1 MTSKKRDKN
10 KKKGKP
16 RVNKELEG
24 FDIEI
29 DAFGEIKTNYDINK
43 INEFLNRK
51 VDDKKLRHLK
61 EQPAKKNQDSPS
73 AEDLPDDSNQEEE

>member
-1 MTSKKRDKN
+1 MTKKRSNKN
-10 KKKGKP
+10 VKGKP
-16 RVNKELEG
+16 KVNKELEG

-43 INEFLNRK
+43 INEFLNRE

-61 EQPAKKNQDSPS
+61 NKPQSSKDRQDSESPDQ
-73 AEDLPDDSNQEEE
+73 EDKGEDS

>member
-1 MTSKKRDKN
+1 M
-10 KKKGKP
+10 KKKNPKKDQKKKP

-43 INEFLNRK
+43 INEFLNRE

-61 EQPAKKNQDSPS
+61 DKDEPKKDKDSKDKES
-73 AEDLPDDSNQEEE
+73 DDDLS

>member
-1 MTSKKRDKN
+1 MTRKKRN
-10 KKKGKP
+10 KKEKQNQKP

-43 INEFLNRK
+43 INEFLNRE
-51 VDDKKLRHLK
+51 VDDKKLRHLQSESEEGTK
-61 EQPAKKNQDSPS
+61 SENTSDDTAENDEQ
-73 AEDLPDDSNQEEE
+73 E

>member
-1 MTSKKRDKN
+1 MTQKKNR
-10 KKKGKP
+10 KKEKPNQKP

-43 INEFLNRK
+43 INEFLNK
-51 VDDKKLRHLK
+51 EVDDKKLRHLQSK
-61 EQPAKKNQDSPS
+61 TEDSSP
-73 AEDLPDDSNQEEE
+73 EDTPDDQPDGEEQE

>member
-1 MTSKKRDKN
+1 MT
-10 KKKGKP
+10 KKKTNKPKKDEKP

-29 DAFGEIKTNYDINK
+29 DAFGEIKTNFDINK
-43 INEFLNRK
+43 INEFLNRE

-61 EQPAKKNQDSPS
+61 DSYKQKESDEMDEEQ
-73 AEDLPDDSNQEEE
+73 E